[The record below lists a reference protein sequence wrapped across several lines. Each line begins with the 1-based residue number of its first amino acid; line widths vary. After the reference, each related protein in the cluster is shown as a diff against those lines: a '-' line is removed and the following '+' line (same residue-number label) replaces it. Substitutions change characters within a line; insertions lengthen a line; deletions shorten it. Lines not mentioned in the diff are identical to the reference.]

1 MMRNIVMRKG
11 VYTVV
16 QIYDDDWKATYAVF
30 SDDEDTAVF
39 SGRGTLDEVLEDLD
53 AHIRGGWEEV
63 CRVFDKRESRR

>member
-1 MMRNIVMRKG
+1 MRNIIMRKG

-30 SDDEDTAVF
+30 SDNEDEVVF
-39 SGRGTLDEVLEDLD
+39 AGRETLDEVLEDLD

-63 CRVFDKRESRR
+63 YRVFNKRELRK